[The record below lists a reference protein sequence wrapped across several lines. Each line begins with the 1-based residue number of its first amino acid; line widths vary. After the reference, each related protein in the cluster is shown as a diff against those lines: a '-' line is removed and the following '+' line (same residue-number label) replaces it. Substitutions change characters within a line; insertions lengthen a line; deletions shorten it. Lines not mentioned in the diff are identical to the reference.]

1 MSEKKPVRIS
11 VGFSDK
17 QSENYNSTAY
27 SVNLEMDV
35 QVNVSSQEVEDAS
48 EKLFRLCR
56 KIVENQKSQ
65 NHSDSSEPPISQQ
78 PPQPKPTNIAVELC
92 SPAQIKCIF
101 GVAKSKGLQNGA
113 ITALANRFNKP
124 RLEDLTKQEAS
135 QLIKELKS

>member
-1 MSEKKPVRIS
+1 MSERKPVRIS

-35 QVNVSSQEVEDAS
+35 HVNGSSQEVEEAS

-56 KIVENQKSQ
+56 KIVENQKTQ
-65 NHSDSSEPPISQQ
+65 NPPDSAALPESQQ
-78 PPQPKPTNIAVELC
+78 AKPSNTAVELC
-92 SPAQIKCIF
+92 SPAQIKCVF
-101 GVAKSKGLQNGA
+101 ACAKQKGLQNGA

-124 RLEDLTKQEAS
+124 KLEDLTKHEAS